1 MPSVDAFLT
10 EEDRAA
16 IRAPI
21 ERARTIPKIAYHAL
35 ALCCEPIGSTKSRL
49 TVSSLF
55 PKSTVARNDFEEIT
69 KNDYRPN
76 DIVVREDVE
85 ISLRQA
91 AAIAP
96 PFARMVTLQKLEK
109 PLNQITNWILDR
121 VIGK

>member
-1 MPSVDAFLT
+1 MRSVDAFLT
-10 EEDRAA
+10 EADRRA

-21 ERARTIPKIAYHAL
+21 EEARTFPQLACYAL
-35 ALCCEPIGSTKSRL
+35 AFCCEPIGPIQSRL

-55 PKSTVARNDFEEIT
+55 PKSTVARNDFEEIA
-69 KNDYRPN
+69 KNYYRRN

-91 AAIAP
+91 AGIAS

-109 PLNQITNWILDR
+109 PLNQIANWILDR